1 MTPSVIKYF
10 KKRSPSK
17 KKTNEVTVY
26 LMPTNNKV
34 IGKCLTDIR
43 NHGHYIQCGTSE
55 SKKLCSEQFDEESLY
70 MNCGLRCISRPESS
84 EMLRYSPCKVI
95 FENEAIQ
102 TPSKLSIPALVSIL
116 KPDWSYVVTD
126 KKILFPPFKVKFK
139 KKSAFTQCV
148 NKKCLK
154 TKPLAPCIRFKS
166 CGLTN
171 MPSKIITRSSS
182 VTIRRPSKVKFEEKL
197 QLSRFSPRNTSRH
210 RNDYQT
216 SVKMNKMEKSEIV
229 GNLELSNV
237 ILSKE
242 ASKSIARITDKD
254 CELEKLNV
262 IIEKKVSKVKSSDG
276 ILQQTCDVP
285 SSKDDNGSC
294 LITSDSW
301 HQESHS
307 FCNTICINTYCDG
320 MFEVVRN
327 TSCSEPQ
334 RYCGCDCSYD
344 HIKDRKD
351 CKNTTCECKTQTFE
365 CDGACQIE
373 VEETST
379 PPKNFIC
386 KIELNKRIPAIN
398 DGSDCCM
405 HIIDVPD
412 LITVV
417 VHDTSSSSRSAG
429 YVASSSFF
437 TDYSIL
443 DRSRRLKMRRM
454 LLKQQELTL
463 VKVEEIKKNKS
474 LKKYVSDRFE
484 HHHYTY
490 LRFTQMTIDQV

>member
-1 MTPSVIKYF
+1 
-10 KKRSPSK
+10 
-17 KKTNEVTVY
+17 
-26 LMPTNNKV
+26 MPTNNKV

-126 KKILFPPFKVKFK
+126 KK
-139 KKSAFTQCV
+139 
-148 NKKCLK
+148 
-154 TKPLAPCIRFKS
+154 
-166 CGLTN
+166 
-171 MPSKIITRSSS
+171 
-182 VTIRRPSKVKFEEKL
+182 TIRRPSKVKFEEKL

-474 LKKYVSDRFE
+474 LKKYVSDVTEVFTAE
-484 HHHYTY
+484 
-490 LRFTQMTIDQV
+490 LRKLRNRMANLNWLS